1 MNKNILTLTVA
12 FFVFFVVSPSCA
24 EETTEELLQV
34 AQLEKIQL
42 PAPIPSFRPG
52 EGYFWG
58 WISETGDWE
67 QIKLGIPPSPQN
79 RYFKDL
85 PALPKGY
92 VWGWDTAQ
100 MRWVWLRIKDGNLV
114 IMRMKF
120 KDHLGNLYFKEI
132 AKPSPMPVELQ
143 D

>member
-1 MNKNILTLTVA
+1 MNKNIITQA
-12 FFVFFVVSPSCA
+12 IIFFALFVVQPAYA
-24 EETTEELLQV
+24 EETTGDFLQV

-42 PAPIPSFRPG
+42 PTPIPSFAPKK
-52 EGYFWG
+52 GYAWG
-58 WISETGDWE
+58 WISEKGAWE
-67 QIKLGIPPSPQN
+67 QIKLGISLSPQN
-79 RYFKDL
+79 SYLKDL

-100 MRWVWLRIKDGNLV
+100 MRWVWLRVKDGDLV

-120 KDHLGNLYFKEI
+120 KDQFGNWYFKEVTI
-132 AKPSPMPVELQ
+132 PSPIPIELQ

>member
-1 MNKNILTLTVA
+1 MNKNIITLAVV
-12 FFVFFVVSPSCA
+12 FFVLFVVSPSYA

-42 PAPIPSFRPG
+42 PTPIPSFTPK

-58 WISETGDWE
+58 WISEKGAWE
-67 QIKLGIPPSPQN
+67 QIKLGIPPSPQSG
-79 RYFKDL
+79 YLKDL
-85 PALPKGY
+85 PALPKRY

-100 MRWVWLRIKDGNLV
+100 MRWIWLRVKDDNLV
-114 IMRMKF
+114 IMRIKF
-120 KDHLGNLYFKEI
+120 KDQLGNLYFKEV
-132 AKPSPMPVELQ
+132 ARPSPMPIELQ

>member
-1 MNKNILTLTVA
+1 MNKNIITLVVVS
-12 FFVFFVVSPSCA
+12 FVLFVVSPLCA
-24 EETTEELLQV
+24 EETAGELLQV
-34 AQLEKIQL
+34 AQVEKIQL
-42 PAPIPSFRPG
+42 PTPIPSFAPK

-67 QIKLGIPPSPQN
+67 QIKLSVPPSPQN
-79 RYFKDL
+79 KYFKDL

-100 MRWVWLRIKDGNLV
+100 MRWAWLRVKDGNLI

-120 KDHLGNLYFKEI
+120 KDQLGDLHFKEV
-132 AKPSPMPVELQ
+132 AKPSPMPIEL
-143 D
+143 

>member
-1 MNKNILTLTVA
+1 MNKNIRTMAV
-12 FFVFFVVSPSCA
+12 VFFVLFVVSSLCA

-42 PAPIPSFRPG
+42 PAPIPSYAPK

-58 WISETGDWE
+58 WISEKGAWE
-67 QIKLGIPPSPQN
+67 QIKLAIPPSPQN
-79 RYFKDL
+79 SYLKDL
-85 PALPKGY
+85 PALPEGY

-100 MRWVWLRIKDGNLV
+100 MRWVWLRVKNGNLV

-120 KDHLGNLYFKEI
+120 KDQLGNLHFKEI
-132 AKPSPMPVELQ
+132 AKPSPMPIELQ